1 VSFAKDPADSTPRG
15 SDGSTPSANEEQECS
30 FNELFKI
37 GETSDADVGIFGC
50 GEDEHCVEDS
60 VSSLGGRCINLDVEH
75 EQDFD
80 ETLAVESHHRLAG
93 IPCTYSDGITE
104 GVKTNHGNG
113 MINVT
118 DVGCGSCN
126 SYKACYAFGL

>member
-1 VSFAKDPADSTPRG
+1 MAAHLQTKGRSVLSM
-15 SDGSTPSANEEQECS
+15 NCS
-30 FNELFKI
+30 RLERRVMR
-37 GETSDADVGIFGC
+37 DVGIFGC

-80 ETLAVESHHRLAG
+80 ETLAVESHRRLAG
-93 IPCTYSDGITE
+93 IPCTYLDGITE
-104 GVKTNHGNG
+104 GVKCEGFNACYKTNGNA

-126 SYKACYAFGL
+126 SYKAATPFRVIERSL